1 MRARNRR
8 KWRRFLSSALII
20 GGCFL
25 LGRGAREI
33 FDAYWGQRQA
43 NKEFA
48 NRLGKPAPE
57 SKTPGSKTVPNVPAP
72 PARPHL
78 EPGETVARLS
88 IPRLGAELYV
98 VEGTDNR
105 DLRLGPGHMPG
116 TALPGEN
123 GNCVIA
129 GHRDTHF
136 RILRKIRPGDEI
148 ALETLEG
155 RFVYTVDGTA
165 IVKPTNV
172 SSLAPSK
179 SGVLHL
185 ITCYPFY
192 FFGHAPKRFVVE
204 AKLDPQ
210 LSASARAKAPA
221 GPN

>member
-8 KWRRFLSSALII
+8 KWRKFLSAALVIC
-20 GGCFL
+20 GCFL

-33 FDAYWGQRQA
+33 FDSYWGQRQA
-43 NKEFA
+43 NKQFEEASRRFKQ
-48 NRLGKPAPE
+48 LPESKPAP
-57 SKTPGSKTVPNVPAP
+57 TPPVH
-72 PARPHL
+72 PHL
-78 EPGETVARLS
+78 QLGETVAKLS
-88 IPRLGAELYV
+88 IPRLGADLYV
-98 VEGTDNR
+98 VEGTDDG

-116 TALPGEN
+116 TALPGEK

-136 RILRKIRPGDEI
+136 RVLRNIRDGDEI
-148 ALETLEG
+148 TLETPEG
-155 RFVYTVDGTA
+155 RFVYTVDGTQ

-192 FFGHAPKRFVVE
+192 FLGHAPQRFIVD
-204 AKLDPQ
+204 AKLDPE
-210 LSASARAKAPA
+210 LSASAKTAAA
-221 GPN
+221 ASSN